1 MTISINDKVCKENGI
16 TVAQLLALL
25 LVKTGEN
32 IPKLLEELKS
42 KEMIVEEQS
51 LLEKT
56 YTITQ
61 RWDNVCCNVI
71 LSSDKDVPI
80 YTHIEELAKALME
93 LYPKGKKPGTNTY
106 WRGNL
111 KDTKLRLKKFYKL
124 YGNKYT
130 DTQILE
136 ATKKYIEDHID
147 LSYMRVLKYFIW
159 KDVRKVDSEGVGY
172 IEETSDLASYI
183 ENEGQTEDNWL
194 NEVK

>member
-80 YTHIEELAKALME
+80 DTHIEELAKALME

>member
-61 RWDNVCCNVI
+61 RWDNVCCNII
-71 LSSDKDVPI
+71 LSSDKDIPADN
-80 YTHIEELAKALME
+80 HIEELAKALME

-130 DTQILE
+130 DSQILE

-159 KDVRKVDSEGVGY
+159 KDIRKVNSEGMGY

>member
-80 YTHIEELAKALME
+80 DTHIEELAKALME

-159 KDVRKVDSEGVGY
+159 KDVHKVDSEGVGY
-172 IEETSDLASYI
+172 IEEISDLASYI

>member
-61 RWDNVCCNVI
+61 RWDDVCCNVI

-80 YTHIEELAKALME
+80 DTHIEELAKALME

-159 KDVRKVDSEGVGY
+159 KDIRRVDSEGVGY

>member
-1 MTISINDKVCKENGI
+1 MTISINDKVCKENSI

-80 YTHIEELAKALME
+80 DTHIEELAKALME

-130 DTQILE
+130 DTQILK

-159 KDVRKVDSEGVGY
+159 KDVHKVDSEGVGY

>member
-61 RWDNVCCNVI
+61 RWDDVCCNVI

-80 YTHIEELAKALME
+80 DTHIEELAKALME

>member
-80 YTHIEELAKALME
+80 DTHIEELAKALME

-159 KDVRKVDSEGVGY
+159 KDVHKVDSEGVGY

-194 NEVK
+194 NELK

>member
-80 YTHIEELAKALME
+80 DTHIEELAKALME

-159 KDVRKVDSEGVGY
+159 KDIRKVDSEGVGY

>member
-61 RWDNVCCNVI
+61 RWDDVCCNVI
-71 LSSDKDVPI
+71 LSSDKNVPI
-80 YTHIEELAKALME
+80 DTHIEELAKALME

-159 KDVRKVDSEGVGY
+159 KDIRKVDSEGVGY

>member
-80 YTHIEELAKALME
+80 DTHIEELAKALME

-159 KDVRKVDSEGVGY
+159 KDVHKVDSEGVGY

>member
-61 RWDNVCCNVI
+61 RWDDVCCNVI

-80 YTHIEELAKALME
+80 DTHIEELAKALME

-130 DTQILE
+130 DTQILK

>member
-1 MTISINDKVCKENGI
+1 MTISINDKVCTDNGI
-16 TVAQLLALL
+16 TMPQLLALL

-32 IPKLLEELKS
+32 IPKLLQDLES
-42 KEMIVEEQS
+42 KEMIVRETS
-51 LLEKT
+51 LLEDN
-56 YTITQ
+56 YIITQ
-61 RWDNVCCNVI
+61 RWDNVCCNII
-71 LSSDKDVPI
+71 LSSDKDVPND
-80 YTHIEELAKALME
+80 THIEELAKELME
-93 LYPKGKKPGTNTY
+93 LFPKGKKPGTNTY

-130 DTQILE
+130 DNQILD
-136 ATKKYIEDHID
+136 ATKKYIGDHVD

-159 KDVRKVDSEGVGY
+159 KDIKKVDSEGIGY

>member
-80 YTHIEELAKALME
+80 DTHIEELAKALME

-159 KDVRKVDSEGVGY
+159 KDVHKVDSEGVGY

-194 NEVK
+194 NDVK

>member
-61 RWDNVCCNVI
+61 RWDNICCNVI

-80 YTHIEELAKALME
+80 DTHIEELAKALME

-130 DTQILE
+130 DTQILK

-159 KDVRKVDSEGVGY
+159 KDVHKVDSEGVGY

>member
-16 TVAQLLALL
+16 TVAQILALL

-61 RWDNVCCNVI
+61 RWDNICCNVI

-80 YTHIEELAKALME
+80 DTHIEELAKALME

-130 DTQILE
+130 DTQILK

>member
-1 MTISINDKVCKENGI
+1 MTISINDKVCKKNGI

-61 RWDNVCCNVI
+61 CWDNVCCNVI

-80 YTHIEELAKALME
+80 DTHIEELAKALME

>member
-1 MTISINDKVCKENGI
+1 MTISINDKICKENGI

-71 LSSDKDVPI
+71 LSSDKDVPVD
-80 YTHIEELAKALME
+80 THIEELAKALME

-130 DTQILE
+130 DTQIIE

-159 KDVRKVDSEGVGY
+159 KDVHKVDSEGVGY

>member
-71 LSSDKDVPI
+71 LSSDKDVPVD
-80 YTHIEELAKALME
+80 THIEELAKALME

-130 DTQILE
+130 DTQIIE

-159 KDVRKVDSEGVGY
+159 KDVHKVDSEGMGY

>member
-71 LSSDKDVPI
+71 LSSDKDVPVD
-80 YTHIEELAKALME
+80 THIEELAKALME

>member
-61 RWDNVCCNVI
+61 HWDDVCCNVI

-80 YTHIEELAKALME
+80 DTHIEELAKALME

-130 DTQILE
+130 DTQILK

>member
-61 RWDNVCCNVI
+61 RWDDVCCNVI

-80 YTHIEELAKALME
+80 DTHIEELAKALME

-159 KDVRKVDSEGVGY
+159 KDIRKVDSEGVGY

>member
-16 TVAQLLALL
+16 TVAQILALL

-42 KEMIVEEQS
+42 KEMIAEEQS

-71 LSSDKDVPI
+71 LSSDKDVPTD
-80 YTHIEELAKALME
+80 THIKELAKALME

-111 KDTKLRLKKFYKL
+111 KDTELRLKKFYKL

-136 ATKKYIEDHID
+136 ATKKYIEDHMD

-159 KDVRKVDSEGVGY
+159 KDVRKVDSEGVCY

-194 NEVK
+194 NEIK

>member
-16 TVAQLLALL
+16 TVSQLLALL

-61 RWDNVCCNVI
+61 RWDDVCCNVI
-71 LSSDKDVPI
+71 LSSDKDVPVD
-80 YTHIEELAKALME
+80 THIEELAKALME

>member
-16 TVAQLLALL
+16 TVAQILALL

-80 YTHIEELAKALME
+80 DTHIEELAKALME

-130 DTQILE
+130 DTQILK

-159 KDVRKVDSEGVGY
+159 KDVHKVDSEGVGY

>member
-71 LSSDKDVPI
+71 LSSDKDVPVD
-80 YTHIEELAKALME
+80 THIEELAKALME

-130 DTQILE
+130 DAQIIE

-159 KDVRKVDSEGVGY
+159 KDVHKVDSEGVGY

>member
-16 TVAQLLALL
+16 TIAQLLALL

-61 RWDNVCCNVI
+61 RWDDICCNVI

-80 YTHIEELAKALME
+80 DTHIEELAKALME

>member
-61 RWDNVCCNVI
+61 RWDDVCCNVI

-80 YTHIEELAKALME
+80 DTHIEELAKALME

-130 DTQILE
+130 DTQILK

-159 KDVRKVDSEGVGY
+159 KDIRRVDSEGVGY

>member
-1 MTISINDKVCKENGI
+1 MSISINEKVCADNGI
-16 TVAQLLALL
+16 TVPQLLALL

-32 IPKLLEELKS
+32 IPKLLQDLES
-42 KEMIVEEQS
+42 KEMIVKEHS
-51 LLEKT
+51 LLGDA
-56 YTITQ
+56 YLITQ
-61 RWDNVCCNVI
+61 RWDNVCCNII
-71 LSSDKDVPI
+71 LSSDKDVP
-80 YTHIEELAKALME
+80 TDSHIEELAKALME

-130 DTQILE
+130 DNQILE

-159 KDVRKVDSEGVGY
+159 KDVKKVDSEGIGY

-194 NEVK
+194 NDIK

>member
-80 YTHIEELAKALME
+80 DTHIEELAKALME

-130 DTQILE
+130 DSQILE

-159 KDVRKVDSEGVGY
+159 KDVHKVDSEGVGY

>member
-16 TVAQLLALL
+16 TVAQFLALL

-61 RWDNVCCNVI
+61 RWDNICCNVI

-80 YTHIEELAKALME
+80 DTHIEELAKALME

-130 DTQILE
+130 DTQILK

-159 KDVRKVDSEGVGY
+159 KDVHKVDSEGVGY

>member
-71 LSSDKDVPI
+71 LSSDKDVPVD
-80 YTHIEELAKALME
+80 THIEELAKALME

-130 DTQILE
+130 DTQIIE

-159 KDVRKVDSEGVGY
+159 KDVHKVDSEGVGY

>member
-51 LLEKT
+51 LLKKT

-71 LSSDKDVPI
+71 LSSDKDVPVD
-80 YTHIEELAKALME
+80 THIEELAKALME

-130 DTQILE
+130 DTQIIE

-159 KDVRKVDSEGVGY
+159 KDVHKVDSEGVGY
-172 IEETSDLASYI
+172 IEEISDLASYI

-194 NEVK
+194 NEIK

>member
-16 TVAQLLALL
+16 TVAQILALL

-80 YTHIEELAKALME
+80 DTHIEELAKALME

>member
-80 YTHIEELAKALME
+80 DTHIEELAKALME

-136 ATKKYIEDHID
+136 ATKNI
-147 LSYMRVLKYFIW
+147 
-159 KDVRKVDSEGVGY
+159 
-172 IEETSDLASYI
+172 
-183 ENEGQTEDNWL
+183 
-194 NEVK
+194 

>member
-61 RWDNVCCNVI
+61 RWDDVCCNVI

-80 YTHIEELAKALME
+80 DTHIEELAKALME

-159 KDVRKVDSEGVGY
+159 KDVRKVDSDGVGY